1 MAILSTDPIDFPLDP
16 VTGDLV
22 ITNGRLIAT
31 TGLTAV
37 VQGVRRRIQM
47 IAGEWY
53 LDLDYGVRWFERS
66 GVPAA
71 SAIFGQKF
79 DQAKCDLELRRAIL
93 ATPGVTSVIKM
104 DISYSSTTRALSVAW
119 QARCV
124 FGDTPV
130 DTIAIGS

>member
-22 ITNGRLIAT
+22 IANGRLIAT

-53 LDLDYGVRWFERS
+53 LDLDYGVRWFERA

>member
-22 ITNGRLIAT
+22 IANGRLIAT

-53 LDLDYGVRWFERS
+53 LDLDYGVRWFERA

-104 DISYSSTTRALSVAW
+104 DISYSSTTRALSVSW

>member
-1 MAILSTDPIDFPLDP
+1 MAILSTDPIDIPLDP
-16 VTGDLV
+16 ITGDLV
-22 ITNGRLIAT
+22 ITNGRLVPT
-31 TGLTAV
+31 TGIAAV
-37 VQGVRRRIQM
+37 IQGVRRRIQM
-47 IAGEWY
+47 IAGEWF
-53 LDLDYGVRWFERS
+53 LDLDYGVRWFERA

-79 DQAKCDLELRRAIL
+79 DQSKCDIELRRAIL

-119 QARCV
+119 QARCT

-130 DTIAIGS
+130 DTIAIGA

>member
-37 VQGVRRRIQM
+37 IQGARRRIQM
-47 IAGEWY
+47 IAGEWN
-53 LDLDYGVRWFERS
+53 LDLDYGVRWFERA

>member
-53 LDLDYGVRWFERS
+53 LDLDYGVRWFERA

>member
-1 MAILSTDPIDFPLDP
+1 MAILSTDPIDIPLDP
-16 VTGDLV
+16 ITGDLV
-22 ITNGRLIAT
+22 ITNGRLVPT
-31 TGLTAV
+31 TGISAV
-37 VQGVRRRIQM
+37 IQGVRRRIQM
-47 IAGEWY
+47 IAGEWF
-53 LDLDYGVRWFERS
+53 LDLDYGVRWFERA

-104 DISYSSTTRALSVAW
+104 DIFYSSTTRALSVAW

-130 DTIAIGS
+130 DTIAIGA